1 MLELN
6 LIIAS
11 YLAGLL
17 TVLAPCVLPLL
28 PVIIGSSVS
37 GKQRFKPLR
46 ITLALAFSLT
56 LFTILLKAS
65 TIFIDVPPT
74 FLSGVS
80 GVIIIIFSLISIF
93 PTLWDKVS
101 LRLNLSSNSDKLL
114 ENATTKGGILGDVL
128 IGMSLGPVF
137 ASCSPTYAIILAT
150 VLPVNFWAGL
160 VYMIIYALGLS
171 TVLLLVSLLGRQFIN
186 KIKGLANPNGIFKK
200 VLGVIFLIV
209 GLMIITGADKQFQVF
224 VADNIG
230 FDIAS
235 IDKKLIPAKTPIK
248 NQQSI
253 SNNSTTSINDSEN
266 LLKVNY
272 PAPELVGLQNW
283 INSQPLTMKDLKG
296 KVVLVD
302 FWTYSCINCLR
313 TLPYLTKLDETYKDK
328 GLVILGVHA
337 PEFAFEKLLPN
348 VQKAV
353 TDNNIKYPV
362 VQDNDFKTWK
372 NYENQFWPAK
382 YLIDKDG
389 NVRYTHFG
397 EGDYDET
404 EKAVN
409 LLLGIK
415 VTSMITD
422 SVKIDK
428 GSTDGILTPETYLG
442 YNRSKGM
449 TNKPVY
455 DDEATYIATTTGLI
469 TDLKSNE
476 WTLDGKWAIGQENIA
491 TKIGGKL
498 TYKINAKKVYLVAG
512 GNAKIQVLL
521 NGKQVNELTVTD
533 NKLYTVLD
541 GSEFVKDGNLEL
553 KFEGEI
559 SANAFTFG

>member
-1 MLELN
+1 MLEFN

-11 YLAGLL
+11 YFAGLL

-37 GKQRFKPLR
+37 GNQRFKPFR

-56 LFTILLKAS
+56 LFTLLLKAS
-65 TIFIDVPPT
+65 TIFINVSPA

-80 GVIIIIFSLISIF
+80 GSIIIVFGLITLF
-93 PTLWDKVS
+93 PTLWDKIS
-101 LRLNLSSNSDKLL
+101 LKLNLSSNSDKLL
-114 ENATTKGGILGDVL
+114 ENATTKGGILGDIL

-150 VLPVNFWAGL
+150 VLPVDFWAGL

-200 VLGVIFLIV
+200 VLGIIFLIV

-224 VADNIG
+224 VADKIG

-235 IDKKLIPAKTPIK
+235 IDKKLIPAKTPNK
-248 NQQSI
+248 NQILI
-253 SNNSTTSINDSEN
+253 SNSNSANSIVDPEN

-272 PAPELVGLQNW
+272 SAPELVGLQSW
-283 INSQPLTMKDLKG
+283 INSNPLTLKDLKG
-296 KVVLVD
+296 KVVLID

-313 TLPYLTKLDETYKDK
+313 TLPYLTKLDEAYKDK
-328 GLVILGVHA
+328 GLVILGIHA

-372 NYENQFWPAK
+372 AYENQFWPAK

-397 EGDYDET
+397 EGDYDGT
-404 EKAVN
+404 EKAIN
-409 LLLGIK
+409 LLLGTK
-415 VTSMITD
+415 ATAMITD
-422 SVKIDK
+422 NVKIDK
-428 GSTDGILTPETYLG
+428 GSDNSGLSPETYLG
-442 YNRSKGM
+442 YGRSKGFM
-449 TNKPVY
+449 GTVNYDKPTNY
-455 DDEATYIATTTGLI
+455 TLATNLEASHWSLGG
-469 TDLKSNE
+469 N
-476 WTLDGKWAIGQENIA
+476 WTINDENIT

-498 TYKINAKKVYLVAG
+498 NYKISAKKVYLVAG
-512 GNAKIQVLL
+512 GNAKAKVML
-521 NGKQVNELTVTD
+521 NGKLVKEFAITD
-533 NKLYTVLD
+533 NKLYTILD
-541 GSEFVKDGNLEL
+541 NPEFVTGGDLEIEFDGEVTT
-553 KFEGEI
+553 
-559 SANAFTFG
+559 NAFTFG